1 LRIHIVARGC
11 SGKLKRLREHERKY
25 QQEHARHEREP
36 QVGDADGG
44 TIYQDGRIVEA
55 TAQVSAAAAA
65 IIDGAPTMGH
75 GSTNNSVT
83 PSQSARCHDDTAPGG
98 RSVSN
103 AATLLP
109 ARKEFL
115 SEITN
120 PLSSFPD
127 KALIAAFPTG
137 FDLGTISNEE
147 TLRRI
152 AQQRILFAS
161 GYYPPTSG
169 LTRANL
175 ANMAEISFLDGGAY
189 GGLTP
194 QGHATERSRNQQL
207 FAASLPPS
215 HQYFSANAMAAME
228 ASRMHY
234 SANTLLAQLQQ
245 QSDAPTRAPPGMNF
259 PLTIPTNQSMFAV
272 SNLNAHNYA
281 FNEEAGND
289 GTSTEEKPP
298 TKNAKQL

>member
-1 LRIHIVARGC
+1 MRIHIVARGC
-11 SGKLKRLREHERKY
+11 SGKLKRLREHERKF

-44 TIYQDGRIVEA
+44 TISQDGRIVEA

-98 RSVSN
+98 RSGSN

-109 ARKEFL
+109 AQKEFL
-115 SEITN
+115 SESTN

-127 KALIAAFPTG
+127 NALIAAFPTG
-137 FDLGTISNEE
+137 FGLGTTSNEE

-161 GYYPPTSG
+161 VYYPPTSG
-169 LTRANL
+169 LTSANL
-175 ANMAEISFLDGGAY
+175 ATMAENSFLDSY

-207 FAASLPPS
+207 FAASLAPS

-228 ASRMHY
+228 GSRMHY

-245 QSDAPTRAPPGMNF
+245 QSDAPTRAPPGLNF
-259 PLTIPTNQSMFAV
+259 QLTTPTNQSMFAV
-272 SNLNAHNYA
+272 SNLNANNYA

-289 GTSTEEKPP
+289 STSTEEKPS